1 MENEV
6 GESTLVEGVPLTVT
20 SSNRRYSDPAL
31 LFVFII
37 ITKLDGTAKGG
48 VLIPIAQLLNLP
60 ISFVGTGE
68 QKDDLINFRAKEY
81 TEALLDLN

>member
-37 ITKLDGTAKGG
+37 ITKLDPERSDCIEVAFVKSS
-48 VLIPIAQLLNLP
+48 ILLPLVPN
-60 ISFVGTGE
+60 
-68 QKDDLINFRAKEY
+68 
-81 TEALLDLN
+81 